1 MTLPNGL
8 YMTCALQ
15 WRQVMQWRRA
25 IQLGRGEG
33 TVFMTTLDRIIPRI
47 GQADEVLPRGGFGWA
62 EPQRDGWAGHQ
73 AFSDQPSRPL
83 VLFVG
88 GSDLHLRLPFLH
100 LLADAGFCVR
110 AAGSGDRMPFIRA
123 GIEFDRFDYDRFVN
137 PIADRRSVRAL
148 SDLIAARRPV
158 LVQSFDT
165 KPNILAP
172 IAARAV
178 PGTAAVRT
186 INGLG
191 WIYSSRSLAA
201 IALRP
206 SYLLMHHRAGR
217 HSTATVF
224 QNREDQAFFRRY
236 HLVAPGT
243 ECLIPGSGVDVE
255 GFDQA
260 SATAAAA
267 EQLRAQLGLGAGP
280 VVLTVTRLTRQKGI
294 PTLLKA
300 AEKLHRIR
308 PDMRF
313 VLVGP
318 RETEGRLAV
327 SQQELDRH
335 RPYVVATGPR
345 DDVPAL
351 LRMADIFAF
360 PTEYREGV
368 PRALLEAA
376 LAERPIVATRMPGCS
391 DVIEHGRGGYLV
403 PPRSPDE
410 LAARILDLV
419 GDPDSARAKG
429 RAAAD
434 LVRREF
440 GLKLIVARYVGLY
453 RTLLAAQPQV
463 MSGRGR

>member
-1 MTLPNGL
+1 
-8 YMTCALQ
+8 
-15 WRQVMQWRRA
+15 
-25 IQLGRGEG
+25 
-33 TVFMTTLDRIIPRI
+33 MTTLDRTMPRT
-47 GQADEVLPRGGFGWA
+47 GQADRYLPRGGFAWA
-62 EPQRDGWAGHQ
+62 KPQQDCSAGHLV
-73 AFSDQPSRPL
+73 FSDPSDRPL

-88 GSDLHLRLPFLH
+88 GSDLYLRVPFLQ
-100 LLADAGFCVR
+100 LLVDAGFRVR
-110 AAGSGDRMPFIRA
+110 AAGSGDPAPFVRA
-123 GIEFDRFDYDRFVN
+123 GIGFDGFGYDRFVS
-137 PIADRRSVRAL
+137 PIADRRSVHTL
-148 SDLIAARRPV
+148 TDLIAEHRPAV
-158 LVQSFDT
+158 VQSFDT

-172 IAARAV
+172 MAARAL
-178 PGTAAVRT
+178 PGTAVVRT

-191 WIYSSRSLAA
+191 WTYSSRSPAA

-217 HSTATVF
+217 HATATVF
-224 QNREDQAFFRRY
+224 QNRQDQGFFQRY
-236 HLVAPGT
+236 HLVAQGT

-260 SATAAAA
+260 AATGPTPQ
-267 EQLRAQLGLGAGP
+267 EMRARLGLGPGP

-294 PTLLKA
+294 PTLLQA
-300 AEKLHRIR
+300 AQKLHGLR
-308 PDMRF
+308 PEIRF

-318 RETEGRLAV
+318 RETEGRFAV

-335 RPYVVATGPR
+335 HPYVVATGQR

-351 LRMADIFAF
+351 LRMADVFAF

-391 DVIEHGRGGYLV
+391 DVVQDGRGGYLV
-403 PPRSPDE
+403 PPRSPDA

-419 GDPDSARAKG
+419 EDPSSAHAMG
-429 RAAAD
+429 RVAAD

-440 GLKLIVARYVGLY
+440 GLKFIVARYIGLY
-453 RTLLAAQPQV
+453 RTLLAAATPV
-463 MSGRGR
+463 TPGLGR

>member
-1 MTLPNGL
+1 M
-8 YMTCALQ
+8 
-15 WRQVMQWRRA
+15 
-25 IQLGRGEG
+25 
-33 TVFMTTLDRIIPRI
+33 
-47 GQADEVLPRGGFGWA
+47 
-62 EPQRDGWAGHQ
+62 
-73 AFSDQPSRPL
+73 
-83 VLFVG
+83 
-88 GSDLHLRLPFLH
+88 
-100 LLADAGFCVR
+100 
-110 AAGSGDRMPFIRA
+110 
-123 GIEFDRFDYDRFVN
+123 
-137 PIADRRSVRAL
+137 RAL
-148 SDLIAARRPV
+148 SDLIAARRPA

-172 IAARAV
+172 MAARAV
-178 PGTAAVRT
+178 PGTTVVRT
-186 INGLG
+186 VNGLG
-191 WIYSSRSLAA
+191 WIYSSRSPAA

-217 HSTATVF
+217 HATATVF
-224 QNREDQAFFRRY
+224 QNRQDQAFFQRY
-236 HLVAPGT
+236 HLVAQGT

-260 SATAAAA
+260 AATAPAPH
-267 EQLRAQLGLGAGP
+267 QMRARLGLGAGP

-294 PTLLKA
+294 PTLLRA
-300 AEKLHRIR
+300 AQKLHGLR
-308 PDMRF
+308 PDLRF

-335 RPYVVATGPR
+335 RPYVVATGQR

-391 DVIEHGRGGYLV
+391 DVVEDGRGGYLV
-403 PPRSPDE
+403 PPRSPDA

-419 GDPDSARAKG
+419 VDPNGARAMG

-440 GLKLIVARYVGLY
+440 GLKLIVARYTELY
-453 RTLLAAQPQV
+453 RTLLAAQPQA
-463 MSGRGR
+463 MSRRRR